1 MRPIRNRFEPK
12 NEFSWSLSR
21 FTLFNFCKRAYY
33 FHYYASWGGWLDDAT
48 TFQNH
53 IYRLKQIKTEK
64 EWIDE
69 LILESITKAIRKE
82 IESNVQSIKSYCFRR
97 AYAELTSLQ
106 NKEFLKDPK
115 KLSLFSHY
123 YDKESIL
130 SIQNTVSER
139 MNEIFEV
146 LACHNLYH
154 MLNKKFLDFVSVNE
168 LVKFN
173 LGQIPIWCKP
183 SFIYH
188 EAEEIIIENFRFND
202 FRNDLTWPL
211 SSAISLIFCLKN
223 LLRQNKKLQS
233 KTTFIY
239 DKNLL
244 PVYVTL
250 NVTETAE
257 IILNSAQLMLSY
269 LTKEA
274 EAIES
279 NFPAC
284 SEKEKCREC
293 NFKEACAAG
302 S

>member
-1 MRPIRNRFEPK
+1 MRSPFQNK

-21 FTLFNFCKRAYY
+21 FTLFNFCKKAYC

-48 TFQNH
+48 PFQKLV
-53 IYRLKQIKTEK
+53 YRLKQIKTEK

-69 LILESITKAIRKE
+69 LILEAIEKSIRQE
-82 IESNVQSIKSYCFRR
+82 IDLNIQSIKSYCFRK
-97 AYAELTSLQ
+97 AYAELSSLQ
-106 NKEFLKDPK
+106 NREFLKDPK

-123 YDKESIL
+123 YGKDSVF
-130 SIQNTVSER
+130 SIQNRISER
-139 MNEIFEV
+139 MNEIFES
-146 LACHNLYH
+146 LSYQKLDFLLH
-154 MLNKKFLDFVSVNE
+154 KKFLDFISINE

-188 EAEEIIIENFRFND
+188 EAEEIIVENFRFND
-202 FRNDLTWPL
+202 FRNDSTWPL
-211 SSAISLIFCLKN
+211 SSAISLIFSLKS
-223 LLRQNKKLQS
+223 LLRLNKKFQS

-244 PVYVTL
+244 PVYAAL

-257 IILNSAQLMLSY
+257 IILNSAQLMLSS
-269 LTKEA
+269 LDA
-274 EAIES
+274 ERETIEI
-279 NFPAC
+279 NFQAC

-302 S
+302 I